1 MRPQTRKPYVNLK
14 VTQRL
19 RSVYALRAIL
29 QTDPNYNKLKHKKSR
44 CMKNS
49 STLLYSSTGMGCM
62 TDPPPPRIMTSSRTT
77 VLNLVTL
84 HQTVQEFVHNGPLT
98 ATLKV
103 TQGHRNLSG
112 SIEII
117 SR

>member
-62 TDPPPPRIMTSSRTT
+62 TDPPPPESWPPHVLLCWIWSHSIKQYKNLYIMGHS
-77 VLNLVTL
+77 
-84 HQTVQEFVHNGPLT
+84 QPL
-98 ATLKV
+98 
-103 TQGHRNLSG
+103 
-112 SIEII
+112 
-117 SR
+117 